1 MVHRDGTHNNKN
13 YILER
18 FESID
23 EFLKEVENRPIT
35 PNYTG
40 DRTAGELRHESYSN
54 PKFRGVKGY
63 SEARRQFV
71 EGTKAKTEMLKAYQ
85 TEVDPRQRQ
94 SINAP
99 CGCAPIVAHA
109 LMGVPDAMIDIR
121 RKRIPKATKVIVD
134 MTVNCGVSCSS
145 ITEAGKKIIAAVGKL
160 ESQGISTEIT
170 CSVDSL
176 MDNRQLTGLGITVK
190 NAGQAFNAT
199 RVSFP
204 MSSPAF
210 LRVFSFIQT
219 ATLPGVLYDYGYG
232 RPLADVLGR
241 EELTEYYRTMYGD
254 GIFLSL
260 AKVITRGQ
268 AEIDRAIESWRR
280 GR

>member
-1 MVHRDGTHNNKN
+1 MVHRDGTHNKRK

-23 EFLKEVENRPIT
+23 EFLQEVENRPIT

-40 DRTAGELRHESYSN
+40 DRTAGELRHESYSDSS
-54 PKFRGVKGY
+54 FRGVKGD

-71 EGTKAKTEMLKAYQ
+71 EGTKAKAEMLKAYQ

-145 ITEAGKKIIAAVGKL
+145 IKEAGKKIIAAVGKL

-241 EELTEYYRTMYGD
+241 DELTEYYRTMYGD

-268 AEIDRAIESWRR
+268 GEIDRAIEAWRR